1 MRIVLTINPGSTS
14 TKIAL
19 FEESKQIFV
28 RNIQHS
34 LEDLKRFPKISDQI
48 EYRTAIVRKE
58 LYESEIPLKQIR
70 LVIGRGGLIKT
81 LPPGVIPVNEAL
93 LKDLAD
99 NPIGEH
105 ASNLGGLIA
114 YAIAEELTDARAFI
128 VDPVMSDELD
138 EIATITGI
146 PEIRRKSLYHPL
158 NHKAVARLHAS
169 SHNSKYENLNL
180 IVAHMGGGI
189 TIAAHSKGRI
199 VDVNNGLDG
208 EGPLTPERAGTIPA
222 GDMVTLCF
230 SGKYTE
236 EEIRKMLNGKGGY
249 VAWFGTNN
257 AYQVEKDAE
266 SGNELAELIQDAM
279 AYQVSK
285 FIGAMSTV
293 LKGEVDAI
301 LLTGGLAYGKPIVDN
316 ITERVRHLAPV
327 FVYPGEDEMRALA
340 LNGFMILNGE
350 ATEIIY
356 S

>member
-34 LEDLKRFPKISDQI
+34 VEDLKKFGRIAEQI
-48 EYRTAIVRKE
+48 TYRTSIVKKE
-58 LYESEIPLKQIR
+58 LYDSDIPLKNLK
-70 LVIGRGGLIKT
+70 LVIGRGGIIKT

-93 LKDLAD
+93 LHDLAN

-114 YAIAEELTDARAFI
+114 HEIAEELGIPAYI

-146 PEIRRKSLYHPL
+146 PFIKRKSLYHPL

-169 SHNSKYENLNL
+169 SHNNRYENMNL

-222 GDMVTLCF
+222 GDLVSLCF
-230 SGKYTE
+230 SGKFSE
-236 EEIRKMLNGKGGY
+236 DEIRKMLNGKGGY

-257 AYQVEKDAE
+257 AYQIEKDAE
-266 SGNELAELIQDAM
+266 SGNHQAQLIQDAL
-279 AYQVSK
+279 AFQVAK

-301 LLTGGLAYGKPIVDN
+301 LLTGGLAYGKPIIDN
-316 ITERVRHLAPV
+316 ITARVRHLGPV

-350 ATEIIY
+350 ATEAEY
-356 S
+356 K